1 MAKQKT
7 LNIRRNT
14 YERLQAH
21 KQLGDGFNSVL
32 VRLLD
37 RWEGFY
43 DLSE

>member
-1 MAKQKT
+1 MVEQKT
-7 LNIRRNT
+7 LNIKRDT
-14 YERLQAH
+14 YERLEAH

-43 DLSE
+43 GLSE